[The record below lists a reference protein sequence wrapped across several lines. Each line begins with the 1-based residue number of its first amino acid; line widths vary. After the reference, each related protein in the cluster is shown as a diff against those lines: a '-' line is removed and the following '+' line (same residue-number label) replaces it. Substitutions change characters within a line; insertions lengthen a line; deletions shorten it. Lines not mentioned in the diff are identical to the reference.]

1 MTAPKLLLVEDDIF
15 IGMDMAHTLSESGY
29 EPVHA
34 KNLDEAEHAIGTDD
48 FAAIV
53 LDFRVGNDDTIHF
66 ARKLRGVLHRLEPG
80 RPSAVARR
88 RARRRQALHRAAT
101 ARGRG
106 VAGAPRRQ
114 GLHRRLSGVQGLPGR
129 YAS

>member
-66 ARKLRGVLHRLEPG
+66 ARKLRGLGQRVMFCTGSSPGDLQQLLGDVPVVGKPFTEQQLLE
-80 RPSAVARR
+80 AVASLMRPEDKVCVD
-88 RARRRQALHRAAT
+88 A
-101 ARGRG
+101 
-106 VAGAPRRQ
+106 
-114 GLHRRLSGVQGLPGR
+114 
-129 YAS
+129 